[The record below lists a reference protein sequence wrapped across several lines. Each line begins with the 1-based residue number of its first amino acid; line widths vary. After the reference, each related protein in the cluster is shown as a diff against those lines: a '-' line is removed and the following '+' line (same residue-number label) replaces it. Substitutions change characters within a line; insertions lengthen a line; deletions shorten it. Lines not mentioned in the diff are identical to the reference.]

1 MLTSDVSN
9 AQQRL
14 VKCIWQHDY
23 VDDSE
28 SIYQTLLDE
37 RTTPFV
43 SMECVSMECVSVRSW
58 LVSYLCKMSVGYDK
72 L

>member
-43 SMECVSMECVSVRSW
+43 SMECVSVRSW